1 MLRLLRRAVDG
12 PVVEVGGPALRARAA
27 IRARIAVVALISY
40 PQRLAAHAAAHPDR
54 PALTTSIDGEELT
67 LSRAELETLANRT
80 ARALAAKD
88 VVQDD
93 LVTIALP
100 NGAAFVATTI
110 ACWKLGAVP
119 QPVSARLP
127 ARELEAI
134 IELAHPRVVVDAP
147 LAVDGFDAG
156 PLPDAVSNPYK
167 AMTSGG
173 STGRPKLI
181 LANQASLI
189 DPDAAPLLGMKLDG
203 THLMP
208 GPLYHNG
215 PFIWTMT
222 ALLAGSR
229 VVLGGKFDAEHTL
242 QLIDRYHPDS
252 LYLVPTMMARI
263 SKLPADVRDR
273 YDVSS
278 LRVVW
283 HLAAPCPPWLKEEWI
298 NWLGAE
304 TIWELYAGT
313 EAQAATI
320 ITGVEWMAHRGSV
333 GKVNANQFRVL
344 RADGSEADPG
354 EVGEVFMRPSDDESV
369 RTYRYV
375 GAEARRIDGGW
386 ESLGDMGAVDAD
398 GYLYLSD
405 RQTDMIL
412 AGGANIYPAEIE
424 AALDEHERVR
434 SCAVIGLPDDDLGN
448 VVHAIV
454 QTDDGSP
461 IAVDELR
468 AHLGERLVRYKI
480 PRSFE
485 FTTEPLRDDAGKLR
499 RSALRAERMP
509 AG

>member
-1 MLRLLRRAVDG
+1 V
-12 PVVEVGGPALRARAA
+12 P
-27 IRARIAVVALISY
+27 LISY
-40 PQRLAAHAAAHPDR
+40 PQRLAQHLASDPTH
-54 PALTTSIDGEELT
+54 PALTDEQAMIT
-67 LSRAELETLANRT
+67 RAELESLANRT
-80 ARALAAKD
+80 ARALAAKG
-88 VVQDD
+88 VGQDD

-127 ARELEAI
+127 RRELDAI
-134 IELAHPRVVVDAP
+134 IELAGSRVVVETALD
-147 LAVDGFDAG
+147 VDDFDDSPPG
-156 PLPDAVSNPYK
+156 SDGDAVAVSKPFK

-181 LANQASLI
+181 LANQPSLI
-189 DPDAAPLLGMKLDG
+189 DPDAAPLLGMRIDG

-215 PFIWTMT
+215 PFIWTFT
-222 ALLAGSR
+222 ALLAGNH
-229 VVLGGKFDAEHTL
+229 VVLGGKFDAERTL
-242 QLIDRYHPDS
+242 QLIDEYHPDS

-263 SKLPADVRDR
+263 SKLPSEVRDR

-298 NWLGAE
+298 NWLGADV
-304 TIWELYAGT
+304 IWELYGGT

-320 ITGVEWMAHRGSV
+320 ITGREWLAHRGSV
-333 GKVNANQFRVL
+333 GKVNVNQFKVL
-344 RADGSEADPG
+344 RPDGTECEVG

-369 RTYRYV
+369 RTYRYI
-375 GAEARRIDGGW
+375 GAEARRIDGGY
-386 ESLGDMGAVDAD
+386 ESLGDMGSLDAD

-424 AALDEHERVR
+424 AALDEHPRVR

-448 VVHAIV
+448 TVHAILH
-454 QTDDGSP
+454 TDDGTP
-461 IAVDELR
+461 IDPDDLR
-468 AHLGERLVRYKI
+468 AHLAERLVRYKI
-480 PRSFE
+480 PRTFE
-485 FTTEPLRDDAGKLR
+485 FTTEPLRDDAGKSR
-499 RSALRAERMP
+499 RSALRTERLPP
-509 AG
+509 A

>member
-1 MLRLLRRAVDG
+1 M
-12 PVVEVGGPALRARAA
+12 
-27 IRARIAVVALISY
+27 ALISY
-40 PQRLAAHAAAHPDR
+40 PQRLADHVASDPDH
-54 PALTTSIDGEELT
+54 PALSYEQRTVT
-67 LSRAELETLANRT
+67 RAELEALANRT
-80 ARALAAKD
+80 ARVLASKD
-88 VVQDD
+88 VGQDD

-100 NGAAFVATTI
+100 NGVAFVATTI
-110 ACWKLGAVP
+110 ACWKLGAIP

-127 ARELEAI
+127 ERELDAI
-134 IELAHPRVVVDAP
+134 IELAAPRIVVEAELD
-147 LAVDGFDAG
+147 VDGFDDG

-181 LANQASLI
+181 LANQASVI
-189 DPDAAPLLGMKLDG
+189 DPDAVPLLGMKLNG
-203 THLMP
+203 THVMP

-222 ALLAGSR
+222 ALLAGNH
-229 VVLGGKFDAEHTL
+229 VALGGKFDAERTL
-242 QLIDRYHPDS
+242 QLVDKYHPDS
-252 LYLVPTMMARI
+252 MYVVPTMMARI
-263 SKLPADVRDR
+263 SKLPRDVRDR

-278 LRVVW
+278 LQTVW

-304 TIWELYAGT
+304 TIWELYGGT

-320 ITGVEWMAHRGSV
+320 ISGVEWLEHRGSV
-333 GKVNANQFRVL
+333 GRVNVNQFQVL
-344 RADGSEADPG
+344 RPDGSVAEPG
-354 EVGEVFMRPSDDESV
+354 EVGEVFMRPSDDENV

-375 GAEARRIDGGW
+375 GAEARRIVGGW
-386 ESLGDMGAVDAD
+386 ESLGDMGAIDAD
-398 GYLYLSD
+398 GYLSLSD

-424 AALDEHERVR
+424 AALDEHARVR

-461 IAVDELR
+461 IDLDELR
-468 AHLGERLVRYKI
+468 SHLGERLVRYKI
-480 PRSFE
+480 PRTFE

-499 RSALRAERMP
+499 RSALRAERVSDHTSGM
-509 AG
+509 

>member
-1 MLRLLRRAVDG
+1 M
-12 PVVEVGGPALRARAA
+12 VEVGCPSVRP
-27 IRARIAVVALISY
+27 RARITAVALISY
-40 PQRLAAHAAAHPDR
+40 QQRIADQAAADPDH
-54 PALTTSIDGEELT
+54 PALTAEETTLT
-67 LSRAELETLANRT
+67 RGELERLANRT
-80 ARALAAKD
+80 ARALAARG
-88 VVQDD
+88 VGQDD

-100 NGAAFVATTI
+100 NGAAFVATAI

-127 ARELEAI
+127 KRELEAI
-134 IELAHPRVVVDAP
+134 IELAEPRVVVDAP
-147 LAVDGFDAG
+147 LDVEGLDDG

-181 LANQASLI
+181 LANQAGLI
-189 DPDAAPLLGMKLDG
+189 DPTAAPLLGMKIDG

-222 ALLAGSR
+222 ALLAGNH
-229 VVLGGKFDAEHTL
+229 VVLEGRFDAERTL
-242 QLIDRYHPDS
+242 QLIDRYRPDS

-263 SKLPADVRDR
+263 SKLPPEVRDR

-304 TIWELYAGT
+304 TIWELYGGT

-320 ITGVEWMAHRGSV
+320 ITGTEWLAHRGSV
-333 GKVNANQFRVL
+333 GKVNVDQFKVL
-344 RADGSEADPG
+344 RADGTEAGPG
-354 EVGEVFMRPSDDESV
+354 EVGEVFMRPSADESI
-369 RTYRYV
+369 RTYRYI
-375 GAEARRIDGGW
+375 GAEARRIEGGW
-386 ESLGDMGAVDAD
+386 ESLGDMGSLDAD

-424 AALDEHERVR
+424 AALDEHPRVR

-454 QTDDGSP
+454 HTDDGSP
-461 IAVDELR
+461 IELDDLR
-468 AHLGERLVRYKI
+468 AHLAERLVRYKI
-480 PRSFE
+480 PRTFE
-485 FTTEPLRDDAGKLR
+485 FTDEPLRDDAGKLR
-499 RSALRAERMP
+499 RSALRAERLP
-509 AG
+509 SG